1 MLVLLVAFAVLPLA
15 LPWLMGRLGPRGFFV
30 AALVPI
36 IAFVYTALQTPR
48 VVSGEVLTE
57 SYAWIPSLGLS
68 LSMRM
73 DTLGWLMALIVT
85 GVGALVMIYCRWY
98 FADTTKDAGAKSSKG
113 AKSSQGTAGATAT
126 AGSARKKRVKPGV
139 GMFSASLLA
148 FAGAMYGLVL
158 TDDLIVLVMF
168 WEITSILSYLLIGFY
183 HARGASRRA
192 ALQAL
197 LVTTLGGLVMFVGAV
212 ILVVQAGTT
221 SLSAILAAYTAAG
234 SALAGNALINTAI
247 VLLLVGALSKS
258 AIFPFHFWLPGAMAA
273 PTPVSAYLHA
283 AAMVK
288 AGIYLIARLA
298 PAFAHSEPWRP
309 IVIGLGLFTM
319 LLGGLQALRE
329 SDLKRILAFGTV
341 SQLGMLTVVLGY
353 GERNSALAGLALLLG
368 HALFKS
374 ALFLVV
380 GVIDRQL
387 STRDIGEL
395 SGVGRQAPTLAIASM
410 VAVGSMVGLAPTVGF
425 VAKEAVLTSLLEGG
439 SRPDAVIPLV
449 GIVLGSVLTT
459 AYGLRFIWGAFWTKR
474 DASGEKLPTTVWPDP
489 PIGFLASPV
498 VLAALTLIAGF
509 AAPLLD
515 VAFSGYADTLPSAG
529 GEGHPYHL
537 ALWHGWEPALFLS
550 LASIALGAGLFWV
563 AQRTRRVPRRL
574 LPFTAADVYNGTLRG
589 IARVAVWTTTL
600 TQRGS
605 LPVYV
610 GTIFVVFVAA
620 EGTAL
625 LASPEWRVSFD
636 LWQTPMQLM
645 AAPIMI
651 IAGLVAVRA
660 QKRYTGV
667 VLVSVTGLGMVALF
681 ATSGAPDLALTQI
694 LVETVTLVT
703 FALVLRRIPAR
714 MGEHNASVWPV
725 ARMVLAV
732 AVGATMAMVALVAT
746 GARVAE
752 PISTAFPDLA
762 YNLGHGKNV
771 VNVALVDLRG
781 WDTMGELS
789 VLILAATGVASLV
802 FVTHRSDLISQSI
815 SALPTAAT
823 RTRRPLVETSEGLRA
838 RTAGSSSTRQ
848 AWLVGGQRMRP
859 ENRSIM
865 LEVIVRVLFHTIIV
879 VSIYLLFAG
888 HNLPGGGFAGG
899 LVAGMALVMRYIA
912 GGRYELGAAAP
923 TDAGRLLGAGMT
935 LAIACAVVPL
945 LFGAAPL
952 TSWFWEADLP
962 VIGHVEFVTSTLF
975 DIGVYLVVIG
985 LVLDVLRSLG
995 GEVDRQTQA
1004 LRQAQPPA
1012 AGQAP
1017 EAVQGAHGMP
1027 GVSAS

>member
-30 AALVPI
+30 AAIVPI
-36 IAFVYTALQTPR
+36 VAFVHTAAQTPR
-48 VVSGEVLTE
+48 VVAGEVLTE
-57 SYAWIPSLGLS
+57 SYEWIPSLGLS

-139 GMFSASLLA
+139 GMFAASLLA

-168 WEITSILSYLLIGFY
+168 WEITSILSYLLIGYY

-197 LVTTLGGLVMFVGAV
+197 LVTTLGGLAMFVGAV

-221 SLSAILAAYTAAG
+221 SLSEILAAYTAAG
-234 SALAGNALINTAI
+234 SALAGSALINTAI

-353 GERNSALAGLALLLG
+353 GERNSALAGLALLVG

-425 VAKEAVLTSLLEGG
+425 VAKEAVLASLIEGG
-439 SRPDAVIPLV
+439 SRPDAVIPLI

-474 DASGEKLPTTVWPDP
+474 DASGEKMPQTPWPDP
-489 PIGFLASPV
+489 PMGFIASPV
-498 VLAALTLIAGF
+498 MLSALTLIAGF

-515 VAFSGYADTLPSAG
+515 VAFSGYADTMPMDAG
-529 GEGHPYHL
+529 NPDHPYHL

-550 LASIALGAGLFWV
+550 LASIALGAGLFWF
-563 AQRTRRVPRRL
+563 AQRTRSIPRRI
-574 LPFTAADVYNGTLRG
+574 LPFTAADVYNACLRG

-625 LASPEWRVSFD
+625 LASPEWRLSFD
-636 LWQTPMQLM
+636 AWQTPMQLVV
-645 AAPIMI
+645 APIMI
-651 IAGLVAVRA
+651 IAGIVAVRA

-667 VLVSVTGLGMVALF
+667 VLVSATGLGMVALF

-703 FALVLRRIPAR
+703 FALVLRRTPAR

-725 ARMVLAV
+725 ARTVLAV
-732 AVGATMAMVALVAT
+732 AVGATMSMIALVAT

-752 PISTAFPDLA
+752 PISTAFADLA
-762 YNLGHGKNV
+762 YDLGHGKNV

-802 FVTHRSDLISQSI
+802 FVTHRSDLISSAI
-815 SALPTAAT
+815 SALPTGTT
-823 RTRRPLVETSEGLRA
+823 RARRPLIETSEGLRT
-838 RTAGSSSTRQ
+838 RTSTSSNSRQ

-899 LVAGMALVMRYIA
+899 LMAGMALVMRYIA

-952 TSWFWEADLP
+952 TSYFWEADIP

-995 GEVDRQTQA
+995 GEVDRQAQA
-1004 LRQAQPPA
+1004 LREAPGG
-1012 AGQAP
+1012 GQ
-1017 EAVQGAHGMP
+1017 AHGMP

>member
-1 MLVLLVAFAVLPLA
+1 MLLAAFAVVPLA
-15 LPWLMGRLGPRGFFV
+15 LPWLVARIGPRAFFI
-30 AALVPI
+30 AALVPLGG
-36 IAFVYTALQTPR
+36 FVHAVAMTPR
-48 VVSGEVLTE
+48 ILAGEILTE
-57 SYAWIPSLGLS
+57 TYAWVPQLGLD

-98 FADTTKDAGAKSSKG
+98 FDG
-113 AKSSQGTAGATAT
+113 
-126 AGSARKKRVKPGV
+126 KKAGV
-139 GMFSASLLA
+139 GLFSAVLLA

-183 HARGASRRA
+183 HSRGASRRA

-212 ILVVQAGTT
+212 ILVVQAGTN
-221 SLSAILAAYTAAG
+221 SLSEILAAYSAPG
-234 SALAGNALINTAI
+234 SALAGSPLIDTAI
-247 VLLLVGALSKS
+247 VLLLIGALSKS

-288 AGIYLIARLA
+288 AGIYLIARCA
-298 PAFAHSEPWRP
+298 PAFALAEPWRP
-309 IVIGLGLFTM
+309 IVITLGIFTM
-319 LLGGLQALRE
+319 LLGGVQALRE

-341 SQLGMLTVVLGY
+341 SQLGLLTAVVGY
-353 GERNSALAGLALLLG
+353 GDRNTALAGVALLLG

-395 SGVGRQAPTLAIASM
+395 SGVARQAPTLAVVSIIAVASM
-410 VAVGSMVGLAPTVGF
+410 VGIIPTIGF
-425 VAKEAVLTSLLEGG
+425 VAKEAALTAFLDLTTAHG
-439 SRPDAVIPLV
+439 DVWAVIALI
-449 GIVLGSVLTT
+449 GIVLGSVLTA
-459 AYGLRFIWGAFWTKR
+459 AYGIRFLWGAFGTKKDTEGR
-474 DASGEKLPTTVWPDP
+474 PRPATPWPDP
-489 PIGFLASPV
+489 PIGFLAAPV
-498 VLAALTLIAGF
+498 VLSGLSLVAGF
-509 AAPLLD
+509 AAPWLD
-515 VAFSGYADTLPSAG
+515 TALSGYADTAG
-529 GEGHPYHL
+529 ETAHPYHL
-537 ALWHGWEPALFLS
+537 ALWHGLEPALFLS
-550 LASIALGAGLFWV
+550 LGSIALGAVVFWIV
-563 AQRTRRVPRRL
+563 QRTGWHSRI
-574 LPFTAADVYNGTLRG
+574 LPFTAADAYNLTLRG
-589 IARVAVWTTTL
+589 IARLAVWTTSL

-625 LASPEWRVSFD
+625 LASPEWNIKLD
-636 LWQTPMQLM
+636 AWQTPMQVVV
-645 AAPIMI
+645 APIMI
-651 IAGLVAVRA
+651 LAGIVAVRA
-660 QKRYTGV
+660 RKRYTGV
-667 VLVSVTGLGMVALF
+667 VLVSVTGLGMVLLF
-681 ATSGAPDLALTQI
+681 ATSGAPDLALTQV

-725 ARMVLAV
+725 ARAVLAI

-746 GARVAE
+746 GARVAD
-752 PISTAFPDLA
+752 PISDRFPDLA
-762 YNLGHGKNV
+762 YELGHGKNV

-802 FVTHRSDLISQSI
+802 FVTHRSDLISRAI
-815 SALPTAAT
+815 APIPTGAT
-823 RTRRPLVETSEGLRA
+823 RTRRPLVETDEGPRPRA
-838 RTAGSSSTRQ
+838 SDPGSTRQ
-848 AWLVGGQRMRP
+848 AWLVGGARMRP

-865 LEVIVRVLFHTIIV
+865 LEVIVRILFHTIIV

-899 LVAGMALVMRYIA
+899 LVAGMALVMRYVA

-923 TDAGRLLGAGMT
+923 TDAGRLLGAGMALAVATT
-935 LAIACAVVPL
+935 LGPM

-952 TSWFWEADLP
+952 TSYFWEAEIP
-962 VIGHVEFVTSTLF
+962 VLGHIEFVTSTLF

-995 GEVDRQTQA
+995 GEVDRQAQA
-1004 LRQAQPPA
+1004 LRQTQGPI
-1012 AGQAP
+1012 AG
-1017 EAVQGAHGMP
+1017 V
-1027 GVSAS
+1027 GVS